1 MGFGASK
8 GLILGLCLALGLMA
22 GPAQA
27 DDDTPYTVSKIDVDV
42 TAKNAVAAKAKAMAD
57 AQKRGIDT
65 VLRRV
70 VPFSFSAKLPDLQP
84 QQVETLVNGMAIRKE
99 QYSTTRYIATLD
111 VIFNEQGVKELLT
124 SLGIPTSEERAP
136 MISVLPLVIDGNK
149 VKSVNEPWR
158 QAWLDLD
165 LTHGLTPA
173 NVLQPRPELEAGM
186 VRAVLAG
193 DAGAFAAVQR
203 DYGSAP
209 LIIAVG
215 QKVEGG
221 RFVTR
226 LAGTDGV
233 GRINY
238 GRSDKLSGTAP
249 KAAQD
254 AASFAYAVLENRWK
268 ATRAA
273 PDPVA
278 APVNYEEGG
287 TPPPQAAPQQGEP
300 GRLVTAVVVFAGLK
314 EWQQIRGRLAQVPG
328 LQRLEVNSLSARTAS
343 ITFDY
348 AGSLGHLQQ
357 VLGQSGFSF
366 ENREEAFVLRAR

>member
-1 MGFGASK
+1 
-8 GLILGLCLALGLMA
+8 
-22 GPAQA
+22 
-27 DDDTPYTVSKIDVDV
+27 
-42 TAKNAVAAKAKAMAD
+42 
-57 AQKRGIDT
+57 

-70 VPFSFSAKLPDLQP
+70 VPFNFSAKLPDLQP

-111 VIFNEQGVKELLT
+111 VIFNEQGVKELLS

-149 VKSVNEPWR
+149 VKNVNEPWR